1 MKLALLL
8 PLPCLTSAFTTPV
21 QHLQR
26 TPVALSASRDNV
38 AAAAALAV
46 GLGLAQVAGAVTTVD
61 QFTLP
66 SYDSSKGVTVIDLKD
81 EVQDVNKKTM
91 AAAKAKRE
99 YKDDSL
105 NKAEFDKLRAIE
117 AEESKLFESM
127 TKQSDADKKARI
139 EMEKAETR
147 ANRWNTF

>member
-8 PLPCLTSAFTTPV
+8 PLPCLSSAFTTPV

-26 TPVALSASRDNV
+26 TPVALSASRDNF

-99 YKDDSL
+99 VRFTRLCLVCIWVYHCNYTCTHLFVVNLLLVSFYKSCQ
-105 NKAEFDKLRAIE
+105 
-117 AEESKLFESM
+117 
-127 TKQSDADKKARI
+127 QSQKYPVQR
-139 EMEKAETR
+139 
-147 ANRWNTF
+147 